1 MSASVL
7 TELNRRFA
15 ISDRVTFVAGPGG
28 LPVAALE
35 NEHGRA
41 SVALLGAHVLGYQP
55 QGAEPVIWLSRQ
67 ARFEPGKAIRGGI
80 PVIWPWFGA
89 HPSDPA
95 MPNHGFVRTLPWAV
109 DATEV
114 LDGGAHQVRFALSDD
129 EASRRLWPHAF
140 ALTYTVTLGRTL
152 TVELAVRNPNPEPVR
167 FTEALHSYFHVGDIS
182 QVRVHGL
189 EETDYLDKTR
199 DFDRFRQQGPIRI
212 QGETD
217 RVYLN
222 TEAEC
227 VIADPALDR
236 RIHIAKRGSR
246 TTVVWN
252 PGPEV
257 AQAMADFG
265 DDEYPGMLCVETANA
280 FENAISLEAGAVHGI
295 AAEIWIDKM
304 TG

>member
-1 MSASVL
+1 MSESVIA
-7 TELNRRFA
+7 ELNQRFG
-15 ISDRVTFVAGPGG
+15 IDTRLTFIPGPREIPVAGLKNEYGT
-28 LPVAALE
+28 AA
-35 NEHGRA
+35 
-41 SVALLGAHVLGYQP
+41 VALLGAHVLNYQP
-55 QGAEPVIWLSRQ
+55 WGAEPVLWLSRQ

-95 MPNHGFVRTLPWAV
+95 MPNHGFVRTQNWTVSASQ
-109 DATEV
+109 A
-114 LDGGAHQVRFALSDD
+114 LDDGALQIQFSLHDG

-140 ALTYTVTLGRTL
+140 ELTYTVTLGRTL
-152 TVELAVRNPNPEPVR
+152 TVELAVRNPNPEPIA
-167 FTEALHSYFHVGDIS
+167 FTEALHSYFQVGDVA
-182 QVRVHGL
+182 QVAVRGL
-189 EETDYLDKTR
+189 EGAEYLDKTQ
-199 DFDRFRQQGPIRI
+199 DFARFRQQGPVRI

-227 VIADPALDR
+227 VIDDPALDR

-252 PGPEV
+252 PWIDK

-265 DDEYPGMLCVETANA
+265 DDEYPGMICVETANA
-280 FENAISLEAGAVHGI
+280 FENAVRLEAGAVHEV
-295 AAEIWIDKM
+295 AAEIGV